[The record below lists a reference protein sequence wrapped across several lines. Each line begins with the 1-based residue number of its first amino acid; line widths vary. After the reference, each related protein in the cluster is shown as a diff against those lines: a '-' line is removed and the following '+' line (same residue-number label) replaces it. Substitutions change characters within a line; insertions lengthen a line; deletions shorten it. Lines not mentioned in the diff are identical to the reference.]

1 MPISIGHYLTD
12 GCKITKVKDYS
23 SANTSAIVSDE
34 IDMAGFEG
42 IVFLTSYGTA
52 AANNLVTV
60 YAGDTSGATAATT
73 TTCTSGTS
81 DEDIVID
88 LFRPGYRYLTFS
100 AARGTSSV
108 LECMWAIQ
116 YGARS
121 KPQLTATDVSGTAQ
135 VAQANGVTLAS

>member
-1 MPISIGHYLTD
+1 MHSIGHYLTSNV
-12 GCKITKVKDYS
+12 KVTKVKDHS
-23 SANTSAIVSDE
+23 TAGTSAIVSDE
-34 IDMAGFEG
+34 IDMAGYES
-42 IVFLTSYGTA
+42 VMFLTSYGTA

-100 AARGTSSV
+100 AARGTSST
-108 LECMWAIQ
+108 LESMWVIQ
-116 YGARS
+116 YGART
-121 KPQLTATDVSGTAQ
+121 KAVTNVVSGTLQ
-135 VAQANGVTLAS
+135 VAQANGVTLA